1 MKKIMC
7 FIIVV
12 AVIFGTTTWGF
23 ASTKD
28 ENTINSIDELKM
40 ELAKYSGPD
49 EISSMVQAD
58 LAEKVDTKTKE
69 AFVNE
74 KMELF
79 FEKLK
84 DIEMSNSEEGHID
97 LGDNCEVIITVSDV
111 SEDCE
116 IRPLANT
123 PGATTLWKDYG
134 NRMFTTKFEV
144 RAVAF
149 NVDLILENH
158 YTLSEKGIDLR
169 YGKANIVNQ
178 SVTGI
183 GSASHSGVVD
193 EKSKAHSIGEQIHVS
208 CVFSYRFAPLYNVTL
223 ISKSIELHSKV
234 KYSDIDKTE
243 KQVKVVQ
250 SWNGVWL

>member
-1 MKKIMC
+1 MKKIIC

-28 ENTINSIDELKM
+28 ENTINSINELKM

-84 DIEMSNSEEGHID
+84 DIEMSNSEERHID

-111 SEDCE
+111 SEGCE

-149 NVDLILENH
+149 N
-158 YTLSEKGIDLR
+158 
-169 YGKANIVNQ
+169 
-178 SVTGI
+178 
-183 GSASHSGVVD
+183 
-193 EKSKAHSIGEQIHVS
+193 
-208 CVFSYRFAPLYNVTL
+208 
-223 ISKSIELHSKV
+223 
-234 KYSDIDKTE
+234 SDIDKTE

>member
-58 LAEKVDTKTKE
+58 LAEKVDMKTKE

-84 DIEMSNSEEGHID
+84 DIEMSNSEERHID

-116 IRPLANT
+116 IRPLTNT

-193 EKSKAHSIGEQIHVS
+193 EKSKAHSIGE
-208 CVFSYRFAPLYNVTL
+208 Y
-223 ISKSIELHSKV
+223 
-234 KYSDIDKTE
+234 
-243 KQVKVVQ
+243 
-250 SWNGVWL
+250 